1 MSFLSSTVCCYL
13 GSSSARLA
21 IWFRYAMILCM
32 RRRRR
37 LFYPYLSIKFFQR
50 FSLTR
55 DRFRANCLYTW
66 EETTCAIMMMML
78 MMMVGW
84 KHIFQLISN
93 WASLSRLVPL
103 PSSLSRL
110 KLYAIFIGV
119 NSFHQRSLIHSAVHM
134 MINIYLYG
142 TIQKRWRN
150 FHDICLSASYQYEHM
165 VRRLCG
171 GVDIYR
177 HCVRVFNF
185 NFHVCAG
192 KYAMYIKYYH
202 RYTLVVILCPTWWE
216 MICRMRTK

>member
-21 IWFRYAMILCM
+21 IWFRYAMILCT

-93 WASLSRLVPL
+93 WASLSLSSRV
-103 PSSLSRL
+103 SSFFSLSFKIICDFYWRQQFSSEESHPQWCPHDV
-110 KLYAIFIGV
+110 K
-119 NSFHQRSLIHSAVHM
+119 
-134 MINIYLYG
+134 YLP
-142 TIQKRWRN
+142 
-150 FHDICLSASYQYEHM
+150 L
-165 VRRLCG
+165 
-171 GVDIYR
+171 
-177 HCVRVFNF
+177 
-185 NFHVCAG
+185 
-192 KYAMYIKYYH
+192 
-202 RYTLVVILCPTWWE
+202 
-216 MICRMRTK
+216 

>member
-84 KHIFQLISN
+84 KHIFQL
-93 WASLSRLVPL
+93 SLSLSSRASSFFAL
-103 PSSLSRL
+103 SLSRL

-119 NSFHQRSLIHSAVHM
+119 NSFHQRSLIHSGVHM
-134 MINIYLYG
+134 MLNIYLYS

-150 FHDICLSASYQYEHM
+150 FRDICLWAINMNTWCVVYAEGLTFIDIVWGFLISISTCVQ
-165 VRRLCG
+165 VNTLC
-171 GVDIYR
+171 I
-177 HCVRVFNF
+177 
-185 NFHVCAG
+185 
-192 KYAMYIKYYH
+192 
-202 RYTLVVILCPTWWE
+202 
-216 MICRMRTK
+216 